1 MAILIDY
8 PLLMSHTKE
17 ANKEATIESMFKAG
31 AHFGFSRSRRHPS
44 LNNYIYGTKN
54 KVEIIN
60 LEKTTE
66 LLDVAKDFVRKLAS
80 EGKNVLFVGGKN
92 EAKDSILKGAQSV
105 DMPYVAGRWIGGTL
119 TNFSEIKGRVSKLQ
133 DLTAQKEKGELSKY
147 TKKERLLIDRQI
159 DNLNRFFSGL
169 INLSGMPGALF
180 VVDARKEH
188 IAVAEAH
195 SVGVPVISLCG
206 SDNNIKEVEYPIVAN
221 DSSLSSIAFFVD
233 EIVKAYAEG
242 KTKA

>member
-1 MAILIDY
+1 
-8 PLLMSHTKE
+8 MSTTKE
-17 ANKEATIESMFKAG
+17 AQKEASIDSMFKAG

-44 LNNYIYGTKN
+44 TNSYIFGTKN

-66 LLDVAKDFVRKLAS
+66 LLEAAKEFVAKLAS
-80 EGKNVLFVGGKN
+80 EGKNILFVGGKN
-92 EAKDSILKGAQSV
+92 EAKDAVLKSAQSIE
-105 DMPYVAGRWIGGTL
+105 MPYVAGRWIGGTL
-119 TNFSEIKGRVSKLQ
+119 TNFNEIKGRVAKLL
-133 DLTAQKEKGELSKY
+133 DLTSKREKGELSKY
-147 TKKERLLIDRQI
+147 TKKERLLIDRDI
-159 DNLNRFFSGL
+159 VNLDRFFSGL
-169 INLSGMPGALF
+169 VKLTGMPGAVF

-188 IAVAEAH
+188 IAVKEAH

-233 EIVKAYAEG
+233 EIAKAY
-242 KTKA
+242 KAAKVVK

>member
-1 MAILIDY
+1 
-8 PLLMSHTKE
+8 MSTTKE
-17 ANKEATIESMFKAG
+17 AHKEAIIDSMFKAG

-44 LNNYIYGTKN
+44 TNNYIFGTKN

-66 LLDVAKDFVRKLAS
+66 LLDVAKEFVKKLAA
-80 EGKNVLFVGGKN
+80 EGKTILFVGGKN
-92 EAKDSILKGAQSV
+92 EAKDAVLKSAQSIE
-105 DMPYVAGRWIGGTL
+105 MPYVAGRWIGGTL
-119 TNFSEIKGRVSKLQ
+119 TNFSEIKGRVAKLLDLNSK
-133 DLTAQKEKGELSKY
+133 KEKGELSKY
-147 TKKERLLIDRQI
+147 TKKERLLIDREI
-159 DNLNRFFSGL
+159 VNLDRFFSGL
-169 INLSGMPGALF
+169 VKLGGMPGAVF

-188 IAVAEAH
+188 IAVKEAH

-233 EIVKAYAEG
+233 EIAKAYKAA
-242 KTKA
+242 KITK